1 MKKTQRRGAR
11 AQWVVGVWEYWSAG
25 FSMHPPTLQ
34 YSTTPICLRWGEAIE
49 RNRSLEDFFSLLN
62 SLAHPSLGSLD
73 RCAVP
78 FEGLLDFP
86 GQGRFAERHIVHFF
100 ESDLHVP

>member
-1 MKKTQRRGAR
+1 
-11 AQWVVGVWEYWSAG
+11 
-25 FSMHPPTLQ
+25 MHPSILQ
-34 YSTTPICLRWGEAIE
+34 YSTAPICLRWGEAIE

-73 RCAVP
+73 GV
-78 FEGLLDFP
+78 
-86 GQGRFAERHIVHFF
+86 RFAGRHLVHFF

>member
-1 MKKTQRRGAR
+1 
-11 AQWVVGVWEYWSAG
+11 
-25 FSMHPPTLQ
+25 
-34 YSTTPICLRWGEAIE
+34 LRGEAIE

-73 RCAVP
+73 GV
-78 FEGLLDFP
+78 
-86 GQGRFAERHIVHFF
+86 RFAGRHLVHFF

>member
-1 MKKTQRRGAR
+1 
-11 AQWVVGVWEYWSAG
+11 
-25 FSMHPPTLQ
+25 MHPPTLQ

-86 GQGRFAERHIVHFF
+86 GQGRFAERHLVDFF
-100 ESDLHVP
+100 ESDLQVP